1 MSDLMDIITVLSM
14 TGIQFFIATH
24 SYYVIKKLHI
34 NATKNKISMP
44 IISFLNEDIEYGNLL
59 NGMPENC
66 IIDESVRLYEEEI
79 EVAFQ

>member
-1 MSDLMDIITVLSM
+1 MDIITILSK

-24 SYYVIKKLHI
+24 SYYVIAKLLI

-44 IISFLNEDIEYGNLL
+44 ILSFLNENIEYGNLL
-59 NGMPENC
+59 NGMPENL

-79 EVAFQ
+79 EVSFQ